1 MNAQRLPPRL
11 AAGQVEPVTR
21 SLAEIRG
28 LGVSFV
34 RAAVNWQA
42 LQPQPPLRDAP
53 DYDFTATD
61 AWMAAVSRSALR
73 WDLLGT
79 GAPSPQ
85 WALEPA
91 SLAAGCAALSPP
103 RPSAYAGMIAALAR
117 RYGRDGSFWREHRE
131 LPYQAGHELRE
142 SGTRPTSRASGAR
155 APTRPPTGGSTRPRA
170 RPSAPWTRG
179 RPSSLEAWLRSA

>member
-1 MNAQRLPPRL
+1 
-11 AAGQVEPVTR
+11 
-21 SLAEIRG
+21 
-28 LGVSFV
+28 
-34 RAAVNWQA
+34 
-42 LQPQPPLRDAP
+42 
-53 DYDFTATD
+53 
-61 AWMAAVSRSALR
+61 MAAVSRSALR

-117 RYGRDGSFWREHRE
+117 ATAATAFWREHRE
-131 LPYQAGHELRE
+131 LPY
-142 SGTRPTSRASGAR
+142 RPVTSYEVWNEANLASFWCPRPDPPAYGRLYAAAR
-155 APTRPPTGGSTRPRA
+155 DA
-170 RPSAPWTRG
+170 SAPWTRG